1 MNYVKIV
8 RASAPAKVM
17 LFGEHFVVYGCPA
30 ILGSIDKRVSVT
42 AKHIGSAKINIS
54 SNRGLLA
61 SYSSEK
67 LEKPDPKYSEA
78 HNTLYPIY
86 AAVHGILKDHFNV
99 DGKYRGVEIEI
110 NSDIPW
116 GAGLGSSAASCVATV
131 GAVKSLYFK
140 PEKKWVYSRALGAE
154 RIIHENTSGA
164 DCNISTFGGL
174 IYYVKD
180 TQNRKLK
187 SKAELSLVV
196 LITAIKHSTGSQV
209 SYVKNF
215 RNQNRSLFNDL
226 ANRAT
231 RICNKAVSALRVGNI
246 IKLGELMN
254 ENHIL
259 LKELGVSN
267 DEINGLIR
275 FCLDIGATGA
285 KLTGAGGGGSVIAL
299 LPNENLASFIRKI
312 RKKGLRQY
320 FPARIG
326 SYGLLIE

>member
-1 MNYVKIV
+1 MTCVIV

-30 ILGSIDKRVSVT
+30 ILGSIDRRVSVT
-42 AKHIGSAKINIS
+42 AKPIGFAKINIS
-54 SNRGLLA
+54 SNVGLLA
-61 SYSSEK
+61 SYSSET
-67 LEKPDPKYSEA
+67 LETPDPKYSEA

-99 DGKYRGVEIEI
+99 DGRHRGVKIEI

-131 GAVKSLYFK
+131 GAVKSLFSK

-164 DCNISTFGGL
+164 DCSISTFGGL

-180 TQNRKLK
+180 THNRKIK

-196 LITAIKHSTGSQV
+196 LITGTKHSTRSQV

-215 RNQNRSLFNDL
+215 RNQNKSLFNEL
-226 ANRAT
+226 AKRAT
-231 RICNKAVSALRVGNI
+231 RICNKAVSAIKVGDI
-246 IKLGELMN
+246 VKLGELMN
-254 ENHIL
+254 KNHVL
-259 LKELGVSN
+259 LRELGVSN
-267 DEINGLIR
+267 NEINGLIR
-275 FCLDIGATGA
+275 FCLDNGATGA

-299 LPNENLASFIRKI
+299 LPNENLTSFIRKI
-312 RKKGLRQY
+312 RNKGLRQY
-320 FPARIG
+320 FPVRIG
-326 SYGLLIE
+326 SYGLLVE

>member
-1 MNYVKIV
+1 MTCVIV

-42 AKHIGSAKINIS
+42 AKRISSAKINIS
-54 SNRGLLA
+54 SNVGLLA
-61 SYSSEK
+61 SYSSK
-67 LEKPDPKYSEA
+67 TLETPDPKYSEA
-78 HNTLYPIY
+78 HNSLYPIY

-99 DGKYRGVEIEI
+99 DGRHRGVKIDI

-131 GAVKSLYFK
+131 GAVKSLFFK
-140 PEKKWVYSRALGAE
+140 PQKKWVYSRALNAE
-154 RIIHENTSGA
+154 RIIHETTSGA
-164 DCNISTFGGL
+164 DCSISTFGGL
-174 IYYVKD
+174 IYYVK
-180 TQNRKLK
+180 NAHNIKIK

-196 LITAIKHSTGSQV
+196 LITGIKHSTRSQI

-215 RNQNRSLFNDL
+215 RNQNRSLFNEL
-226 ANRAT
+226 AKRAT
-231 RICNKAVSALRVGNI
+231 QICNNAVSAIRVGDI

-254 ENHIL
+254 ENHVL

-267 DEINGLIR
+267 NEINGLIR
-275 FCLDIGATGA
+275 FCLDNGAAGA

-299 LPNENLASFIRKI
+299 LPNENLTSFIRKI
-312 RKKGLRQY
+312 PNKGLRRY
-320 FPARIG
+320 FPVRIG

>member
-1 MNYVKIV
+1 VTCVIV

-42 AKHIGSAKINIS
+42 AKRIGSAKISIS
-54 SNRGLLA
+54 SNVGLLA
-61 SYSSEK
+61 SYSSET
-67 LEKPDPKYSEA
+67 LETPDPKYSEA

-86 AAVHGILKDHFNV
+86 AAVHGILKDHFNF
-99 DGKYRGVEIEI
+99 DGRLRGVKIDI

-131 GAVKSLYFK
+131 GAVKSLFFK
-140 PEKKWVYSRALGAE
+140 PEKKWVYSRALRAE

-164 DCNISTFGGL
+164 DCSISTYGGL
-174 IYYVKD
+174 IYFVKD
-180 TQNRKLK
+180 THNRKIK
-187 SKAELSLVV
+187 SKAELTLVV
-196 LITAIKHSTGSQV
+196 LITGIKHSTRSQV
-209 SYVKNF
+209 SYVQNF
-215 RNQNRSLFNDL
+215 RDQNRSLFNEL
-226 ANRAT
+226 AKRAT
-231 RICNKAVSALRVGNI
+231 RICNKAVSALRVGDI

-254 ENHIL
+254 ENHVL

-267 DEINGLIR
+267 NEINGLTR
-275 FCLDIGATGA
+275 FCIDNGATGA

-299 LPNENLASFIRKI
+299 LPTENLTSFIRKI
-312 RKKGLRQY
+312 RNKGLRQY
-320 FPARIG
+320 FPVSIG

>member
-1 MNYVKIV
+1 MTCVIV

-42 AKHIGSAKINIS
+42 AKRIGSARISIS
-54 SNRGLLA
+54 SNVGLLA
-61 SYSSEK
+61 SYSSET
-67 LEKPDPKYSEA
+67 LEIPDPKYSEA

-86 AAVHGILKDHFNV
+86 AAVHSILKDHFNF
-99 DGKYRGVEIEI
+99 DGRLHGVKIDI

-131 GAVKSLYFK
+131 GAVKSLFFK

-164 DCNISTFGGL
+164 DCSISTYGGL
-174 IYYVKD
+174 IYFVKD
-180 TQNRKLK
+180 THNRKIK

-196 LITAIKHSTGSQV
+196 LITGIKHSTRSQV

-215 RNQNRSLFNDL
+215 RDQNRSLFNEL
-226 ANRAT
+226 AKRAT
-231 RICNKAVSALRVGNI
+231 RICNKAVSALRVGDI

-254 ENHIL
+254 ENHVL

-267 DEINGLIR
+267 NEINGLIR
-275 FCLDIGATGA
+275 FCIDNGATGA

-299 LPNENLASFIRKI
+299 LPTENLTSFIHKI
-312 RKKGLRQY
+312 RNKGLRQY
-320 FPARIG
+320 FPVRIG